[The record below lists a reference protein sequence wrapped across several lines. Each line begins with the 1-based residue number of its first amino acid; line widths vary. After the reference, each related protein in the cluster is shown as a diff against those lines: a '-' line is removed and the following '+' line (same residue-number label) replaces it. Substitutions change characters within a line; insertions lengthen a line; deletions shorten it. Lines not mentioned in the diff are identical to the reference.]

1 MKKGFLTLVC
11 LTVISLG
18 GSGCSTSMSS
28 TEGTSSN
35 HELTIG
41 NVYYTVKDSDVIIHY
56 DLDGPVEKPYQ
67 VQLVLRRQG
76 MPTFKMRPHD
86 VSGDIGDNE
95 QPGQDRMIV
104 WHLYKDVPYGLD
116 GNDYYFEVSVTRL
129 GENKGGTSWLVYVGG
144 AVLGGVAAVYFG
156 TNLFQKSGG
165 SSIPSPPLRPQ

>member
-1 MKKGFLTLVC
+1 
-11 LTVISLG
+11 
-18 GSGCSTSMSS
+18 
-28 TEGTSSN
+28 
-35 HELTIG
+35 
-41 NVYYTVKDSDVIIHY
+41 
-56 DLDGPVEKPYQ
+56 
-67 VQLVLRRQG
+67 

-95 QPGQDRMIV
+95 QTGQDRMIV